1 MKLQPKRPEWLV
13 ARGASYLGKDDYGSA
28 ERDADEAIRQ
38 SPACARA
45 YVVRADAR
53 RHQAMLALAVQDY
66 SRAIALGD
74 TWEESFVGRGAAYLA
89 MNDLAKARADCQEAI
104 RRAPKD
110 GAPHY
115 ILADVCGKEGDARSR
130 LRELELAIE
139 LTPTNADYYVARADA
154 YLRRATAG
162 RHQGSLQCP
171 ETGAQRH
178 RVSGAGR
185 LVQRNGQPGRVD
197 RRPYGRLKL
206 DPKCLEAYRRVDGFP
221 TERGW
226 AAANRC

>member
-1 MKLQPKRPEWLV
+1 MALRSGTRTKRS
-13 ARGASYLGKDDYGSA
+13 AS
-28 ERDADEAIRQ
+28 RPPR
-38 SPACARA
+38 ARA
-45 YVVRADAR
+45 YVVPR
-53 RHQAMLALAVQDY
+53 MLGAIKRCSALAVQDY

-115 ILADVCGKEGDARSR
+115 ILADVCGKEGTARSR

-154 YLRRATAG
+154 YLGKGDRRA

-197 RRPYGRLKL
+197 RRPYGR
-206 DPKCLEAYRRVDGFP
+206 PEAGPEVLGSLLRAWDGFP